1 MKIAVIGLGE
11 WGKNH
16 VRVLSELGSLGAVSD
31 INEERLK
38 LFAQR
43 YGVNGYRSL
52 EELLRNERLDGAVV
66 ATPTKTHFSIT
77 RALLEASIPTLVEKP
92 MTATSLEAEELVRI
106 AREAGTLLLVG
117 FIERFN
123 PAVRTL
129 KEEVGRLGG
138 VFLLEFHRE
147 NRMPALSKLDV
158 GIILD
163 TAVHDIDTARWIFN
177 QEPQVVYSRTGRVM
191 SDFEDFAVINLGFKG
206 EATATIFANW
216 VTPKRLRFCSAVCMD
231 GIITLD
237 FITQEV
243 RIETKDETYI
253 PRKPYQEPLL
263 LELQHF
269 IECIRGRCEPI
280 VRAEDGLINT
290 RIAEAASL
298 SARMG
303 IPIYLGPGEKR

>member
-123 PAVRTL
+123 PADR
-129 KEEVGRLGG
+129 K
-138 VFLLEFHRE
+138 
-147 NRMPALSKLDV
+147 S
-158 GIILD
+158 
-163 TAVHDIDTARWIFN
+163 
-177 QEPQVVYSRTGRVM
+177 VV
-191 SDFEDFAVINLGFKG
+191 
-206 EATATIFANW
+206 
-216 VTPKRLRFCSAVCMD
+216 
-231 GIITLD
+231 
-237 FITQEV
+237 
-243 RIETKDETYI
+243 
-253 PRKPYQEPLL
+253 
-263 LELQHF
+263 
-269 IECIRGRCEPI
+269 
-280 VRAEDGLINT
+280 
-290 RIAEAASL
+290 
-298 SARMG
+298 
-303 IPIYLGPGEKR
+303 